1 MSLAT
6 RRARRKS
13 LSRFLNMKIPLT
25 KETKSLDLRY
35 TKQNLSQSK
44 FQRKILKLLKS
55 SPMFS
60 KRNRQKPCNNY
71 LKESTVKRISL
82 GANNSLLQLHYIPKE
97 MKMETSKTF
106 LQWKR

>member
-1 MSLAT
+1 
-6 RRARRKS
+6 
-13 LSRFLNMKIPLT
+13 
-25 KETKSLDLRY
+25 
-35 TKQNLSQSK
+35 
-44 FQRKILKLLKS
+44 
-55 SPMFS
+55 MFS

-106 LQWKR
+106 LEWKR